1 MPEDDKD
8 AQSLKELKSP
18 RVRSEM
24 YDRPPEQSESSS
36 TSIFD
41 SDIGYHNRYGD
52 PDDRIQTVPNGP
64 LGDHQAGSDM
74 GYHNRF
80 FRD

>member
-1 MPEDDKD
+1 MPEDDQD
-8 AQSLKELKSP
+8 AQRLNELKGS
-18 RVRSEM
+18 RVRSEG
-24 YDRPPEQSESSS
+24 YDAPAEQNEGS

-41 SDIGYHNRYGD
+41 SDIGYHNRYGEQEHE
-52 PDDRIQTVPNGP
+52 PQVIPNGP
-64 LGDHQAGSDM
+64 LGEHQGGDM